1 MNRWRLFNF
10 GRSGNMLRKVLKNIG
25 LGRRNAR
32 RNGAMWA
39 ILGIG
44 AVATA
49 LGITRNRNPR
59 TIQRTV
65 RRAVRNMSRFM
76 NKRPIRSNLVPVEF
90 AEEIAAKPRSTQA
103 NADKESNNQSSKQ

>member
-10 GRSGNMLRKVLKNIG
+10 GRNGNMIRKVLKNIG
-25 LGRRNAR
+25 LGRRNTR
-32 RNGAMWA
+32 RNGAMWT

-44 AVATA
+44 AIATA
-49 LGITRNRNPR
+49 LGLTRNRTPR

-76 NKRPIRSNLVPVEF
+76 NSRTARGNLLPVEL
-90 AEEIAAKPRSTQA
+90 AEEIAVKPKTSQD
-103 NADKESNNQSSKQ
+103 NKQNNSQTSE